1 MLVKGPPVAQAS
13 TRTAVQAL
21 TARLAHVP
29 RVTGVVN
36 TYTSPDPQLR
46 SHDGRTSLM
55 ALTCVSLRKDAGMMG
70 QTMAIAAMRADARA
84 VPG

>member
-29 RVTGVVN
+29 QVTGVVN

-46 SHDGRTSLM
+46 SHDGRASLIV
-55 ALTCVSLRKDAGMMG
+55 VSLRKDAGMMG